1 MTVLGLDVGGTK
13 IAAASYTPDG
23 QTLVNETAP
32 VGGRAGTDVGALA
45 SDLLRRVRA
54 ATESA
59 GHDVAAVGAIIPGI
73 WYADR
78 GRAWAPN
85 IAGWDDYPLR
95 DELLAAA
102 GGIPVAVDSDRAGYI
117 LGEAWLGEARGC
129 RNAIFIAVGTGIG
142 SGILVDGRILRGA
155 RDIAGASGWLTLDRP
170 FRREYGDTGCFEHHA
185 SGPGIVKAALAR
197 LRETAAGS
205 PLRSAGASLT
215 TADVFAAADAGDATA
230 ASVLDDAVASWGMA
244 VANHVSLF
252 DPEVVVFGGGVFGP
266 AARYID
272 RIREEALRWAQPIS
286 MPRVRLAV
294 SALGG
299 RAGLLGAGHL
309 ALRALD
315 PEYGG

>member
-1 MTVLGLDVGGTK
+1 MTVLGLDIGGTK
-13 IAAASYTPDG
+13 IAVASYTAEG
-23 QTLVNETAP
+23 QALEHETATLAGR
-32 VGGRAGTDVGALA
+32 GGAEVGALA
-45 SDLLRRVRA
+45 AELLRRVRA
-54 ATESA
+54 RTESA
-59 GHDVAAVGAIIPGI
+59 GHAVAAAGAIIPGI

-85 IAGWDDYPLR
+85 IPGWDDYPLL
-95 DELLAAA
+95 DELRDAA

-129 RNAIFIAVGTGIG
+129 RDAVFIAVGTGIG

-155 RDIAGASGWLTLDRP
+155 RDIAGASGWLALDRP
-170 FRREYGDTGCFEHHA
+170 FRKEYADTGCFEHRA
-185 SGPGIVKAALAR
+185 AGPGIVRAALAR
-197 LRETAAGS
+197 VQESEAGS
-205 PLRSAGASLT
+205 LLRSAGASLT
-215 TADVFAAADAGDATA
+215 TADVFAAADGGDATA
-230 ASVLDDAVASWGMA
+230 ASVIDDAIAYWGMA

-294 SALGG
+294 STLGG
-299 RAGLLGAGHL
+299 SAGLLGAGHL
-309 ALRALD
+309 ALRTLD
-315 PEYGG
+315 PENGG